1 MLVMMKRNEADRLR
15 SYIEENKSE
24 FDNLKA
30 PAGLWDEIDKEINKP
45 EKPNGNWKIK
55 GLVAS
60 ILMIITL
67 SAGYYWGQQQGTN
80 NDQVEQMLQ
89 EEEALEFAG
98 LPDFNET
105 RQYYVTQVNTTWNE
119 LKNLHYDATLE
130 QDLSLLDKTDEE
142 LKNELIEAEGIY
154 KEHVL
159 QAMIQNQQIKLNL
172 LMDVLSE
179 IKAQS
184 SSQKSKDYESI

>member
-30 PAGLWDEIDKEINKP
+30 PAGIWDEIDKEINKP
-45 EKPNGNWKIK
+45 EKPSGNWKTK
-55 GLVAS
+55 GLIAS
-60 ILMIITL
+60 ILMVITL
-67 SAGYYWGQQQGTN
+67 SAGYYWGQQQGSN
-80 NDQVEQMLQ
+80 NDQVEEMLQ

-119 LKNLHYDATLE
+119 LKKLHYDATLE

-179 IKAQS
+179 VKAQS
-184 SSQKSKDYESI
+184 SRQKSKDYESI